1 MKNLD
6 QEMTTLFL
14 TQESSQILEQL
25 KRTMNLFLQAL
36 FNLNSVF
43 KKWIEKHTQ
52 KLRRQISKVQMLVS
66 QSTQKINLNLS

>member
-6 QEMTTLFL
+6 QEITTLFL

-43 KKWIEKHTQ
+43 KKWIEKLTP

-66 QSTQKINLNLS
+66 QSTQKINLK

>member
-43 KKWIEKHTQ
+43 KKWIEKLTP

-66 QSTQKINLNLS
+66 QSTQKINLK

>member
-6 QEMTTLFL
+6 QEMKTLFL

-25 KRTMNLFLQAL
+25 KKTMNLFLQAL

-43 KKWIEKHTQ
+43 KKWIEKLTP

-66 QSTQKINLNLS
+66 QSTQKINLK

>member
-25 KRTMNLFLQAL
+25 KKTMNLFLQAL

-43 KKWIEKHTQ
+43 KKWIEKLTP

-66 QSTQKINLNLS
+66 QSTQKINLK

>member
-6 QEMTTLFL
+6 QEMKTLFL

-43 KKWIEKHTQ
+43 KKWIEKLTP

-66 QSTQKINLNLS
+66 QSTQKINLK